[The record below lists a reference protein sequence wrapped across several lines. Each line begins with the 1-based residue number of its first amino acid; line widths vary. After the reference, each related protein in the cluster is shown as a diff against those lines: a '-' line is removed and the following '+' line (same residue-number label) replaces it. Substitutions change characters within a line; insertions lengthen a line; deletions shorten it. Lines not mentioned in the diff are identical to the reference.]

1 MQLKYHGQIIRSFLT
16 EIWEIFS
23 ETSLLDLQVEIPN
36 VNRIRNVLMI
46 ISRIILR
53 IWLEYDNRIVSMFCK
68 VMQLTYLYCSN
79 VQENLCSTTTEA
91 HTEIK

>member
-1 MQLKYHGQIIRSFLT
+1 
-16 EIWEIFS
+16 
-23 ETSLLDLQVEIPN
+23 
-36 VNRIRNVLMI
+36 MI